1 MAEYIGSA
9 QFGQPINFSAQK
21 DGERYPSWINTDYSG
36 LFDAIGE
43 SISGVVN
50 AKKQALE
57 KEKEEEKKNQAA
69 YSNLIDKYFIDTPEA
84 GDDSEYFLS
93 KVTEYNDKA
102 KSYIEGAISSG
113 NNYLTP
119 EQIVELKKLSNQILS
134 EKNLS
139 ELNQQTSNQIRSKF
153 FEADAQ
159 YEAEDFNKWMD
170 GYNKQTTIQDK
181 AKYIKNNE
189 RPLVPIVTLSDAAAD
204 LRKKNIGT
212 KREKVGNTEV
222 TVIDPELTE
231 QGIDLMLQSDP
242 NSDVAKYINKGAT
255 EEEKEKRRDDVVKMM
270 GIQTDTKPYRA
281 SAAKSKPSS
290 SSGVRN
296 QLRFD
301 TTDKNSFNANYIP
314 DRGNSIDATIE
325 SVATRGT
332 VSRIEWNGDKVTAI
346 YKYKDP
352 IDLVQKEIKLDYDNA
367 EHKKMIN
374 SSLETDIDIKQ
385 KFIDLNK
392 PKEKPK
398 ETSKPKPKET
408 PKERAERIAR
418 GG

>member
-9 QFGQPINFSAQK
+9 QFGQPINFSSQK

-43 SISGVVN
+43 SISGVIT
-50 AKKQALE
+50 AKKEALE

-69 YSNLIDKYFIDTPEA
+69 YSELIDKYFIDTPEA
-84 GDDSEYFLS
+84 GDDSEYFLG

-139 ELNQQTSNQIRSKF
+139 ELNQQTANQIRSKF

-159 YEAEDFNKWMD
+159 YEVEDFDKWMD

-212 KREKVGNTEV
+212 TEQKVGNTTV
-222 TVIDPELTE
+222 TVIDPKRTE
-231 QGIDLMLQSDP
+231 ETIDLLLENDP
-242 NSDVAKYINKGAT
+242 TSAVAKYINKGAT
-255 EEEKEKRRDDVVKMM
+255 DEEKEKRRDDLVKMM

-281 SAAKSKPSS
+281 SAVRAKST
-290 SSGVRN
+290 SSGSQKDDPTGYDPKIGTEYDVNFINAKGLSNEGTLKDDTGTDRTN
-296 QLRFD
+296 AVIEQIQIGDNGVVYAVGTYKNALGDTQRARFNY
-301 TTDKNSFNANYIP
+301 TDNVGAFEGAVGKKN
-314 DRGNSIDATIE
+314 IE
-325 SVATRGT
+325 
-332 VSRIEWNGDKVTAI
+332 
-346 YKYKDP
+346 
-352 IDLVQKEIKLDYDNA
+352 
-367 EHKKMIN
+367 KMIN
-374 SSLETDIDIKQ
+374 SK
-385 KFIDLNK
+385 K
-392 PKEKPK
+392 KEKEK
-398 ETSKPKPKET
+398 SNNTKSNSTSNGG
-408 PKERAERIAR
+408 AAR
-418 GG
+418 FGKKK